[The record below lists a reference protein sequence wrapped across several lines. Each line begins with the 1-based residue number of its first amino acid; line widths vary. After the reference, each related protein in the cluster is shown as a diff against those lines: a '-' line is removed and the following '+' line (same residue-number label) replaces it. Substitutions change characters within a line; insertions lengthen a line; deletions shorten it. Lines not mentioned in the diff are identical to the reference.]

1 MPIFDLATF
10 LRAAQAIGPVLAQVP
25 AVGRLLEQAKE
36 ALSPTDQ
43 ATAQEALADL
53 IADNDD
59 GHRRLQEKLAAAA
72 KR

>member
-1 MPIFDLATF
+1 MFDLATF
-10 LRAAQAIGPVLAQVP
+10 LRAAEAIGPILAQVP
-25 AVGRLLEQAKE
+25 AVGRLLEQGKA
-36 ALSPTDQ
+36 ALAPADQ
-43 ATAQEALADL
+43 AMAQEALADL